1 MLPPPSTPP
10 LSLSKQK
17 TEPCILLAV
26 LPITPLRKMRKP
38 HAKEYENDG
47 HTFNSLEEHWTN
59 LEGMM
64 TLNKRTT
71 MMVVLA
77 KNKKKMTM
85 VEMMR
90 SRKRWRKVR

>member
-1 MLPPPSTPP
+1 
-10 LSLSKQK
+10 
-17 TEPCILLAV
+17 
-26 LPITPLRKMRKP
+26 MRKP
-38 HAKEYENDG
+38 HTKEYENDG
-47 HTFNSLEEHWTN
+47 PTFTSLEEHWTN

-71 MMVVLA
+71 MMAVLA

-85 VEMMR
+85 VEIMR

>member
-1 MLPPPSTPP
+1 
-10 LSLSKQK
+10 
-17 TEPCILLAV
+17 
-26 LPITPLRKMRKP
+26 MRKP

-47 HTFNSLEEHWTN
+47 PTFTSLEEHWTN

-71 MMVVLA
+71 MMAVLA

-85 VEMMR
+85 VEIMR

>member
-1 MLPPPSTPP
+1 LLPPPSTPP

-47 HTFNSLEEHWTN
+47 PTFTSLEEHWTN

-64 TLNKRTT
+64 MLNKRTT
-71 MMVVLA
+71 MMAVLA

-85 VEMMR
+85 VEIMR

>member
-1 MLPPPSTPP
+1 
-10 LSLSKQK
+10 
-17 TEPCILLAV
+17 
-26 LPITPLRKMRKP
+26 MRKP

-64 TLNKRTT
+64 TLNKRMT
-71 MMVVLA
+71 MMAVLA

-85 VEMMR
+85 VEIMR
-90 SRKRWRKVR
+90 SRKRWRKVRCGGGGGGCRGEGPKMWSCW